1 MRKKI
6 MILASILASIN
17 LYCAEVV
24 YEDFSFKEPV
34 IQTGLKQAKE
44 NVKTTFVYNEND
56 MYRIYCRAGFITT
69 INLKEDEEVTY
80 LAGGDTARWAID
92 VGTAGGA
99 KGQHQII
106 VVKPFFPAIKTNLVV
121 STNKRTYQFFLISAK
136 EWYNPNINFVYP
148 QDEQLSKMKIE
159 KKKEESTPINID
171 NLNYNYE
178 WKKSK
183 YMINPTQ
190 VFDDGQKTFI
200 VMPQEITTSEL
211 PILLIKDEQTGEG
224 AIVRYRYNPKN
235 RTFIVDRL
243 FKQAILRLGKSEIVI
258 KQNGSFIRN
267 KNDYYPISR

>member
-1 MRKKI
+1 MKKNFLLLI
-6 MILASILASIN
+6 GILTSIN
-17 LYCAEVV
+17 LYCADIV
-24 YEDFSFKEPV
+24 YEDFSYKEPIV
-34 IQTGLKQAKE
+34 QTGLRQAKE

-92 VGTAGGA
+92 VGTAGGI

-106 VVKPFFPAIKTNLVV
+106 VLKPFFPSIKTNLVV
-121 STNKRTYQFFLISAK
+121 STNKRTYQFFLVSAK
-136 EWYNPNINFVYP
+136 DWYNPNISFVYP
-148 QDEQLSKMKIE
+148 QDTQLAKMKLE
-159 KKKEESTPINID
+159 KKKEESTPINIE

-183 YMINPTQ
+183 SMINPTQ

-200 VMPQEITTSEL
+200 VMPQEINTSEL
-211 PILLIKDEQTGEG
+211 PVLLLKDEQTGEG

-243 FKQAILRLGKSEIVI
+243 FKQAILRLGKNEIVI
-258 KQNGSFIRN
+258 KQSGSFIRN
-267 KNDYYPISR
+267 KNDYYPVNR